1 MAAME
6 QTILKYFHSRTVIYQ
21 HSYHYDLRCHFFIT
35 CICRRKNR
43 SCTDFEPHLAG
54 KITAVFH
61 MDFWEYHVENL
72 WKNRCNYF

>member
-1 MAAME
+1 MS
-6 QTILKYFHSRTVIYQ
+6 QI
-21 HSYHYDLRCHFFIT
+21 FINSAN

-61 MDFWEYHVENL
+61 MDFWECYVENHVEN
-72 WKNRCNYF
+72 RYNYF

>member
-1 MAAME
+1 MKYE
-6 QTILKYFHSRTVIYQ
+6 PIKVYIIENGKYTDITYEELKKR
-21 HSYHYDLRCHFFIT
+21 REAEEEKEN

-61 MDFWEYHVENL
+61 MDF
-72 WKNRCNYF
+72 

>member
-1 MAAME
+1 MAG
-6 QTILKYFHSRTVIYQ
+6 TGNRLIYQ
-21 HSYHYDLRCHFFIT
+21 IISPLIN

-61 MDFWEYHVENL
+61 MDFWEFYVENHVEN
-72 WKNRCNYF
+72 RYNYF